1 MGKELHAA
9 DVHCSAKLI
18 APDAVLFV
26 ITLLLAVVDMVWCR
40 GGHWSVTVRGVA
52 PVFFVVP
59 GMLSPLLFERY
70 RYDER
75 TRVGL
80 ICSSLF
86 ISFSVVASIFS
97 YLVVST
103 NAPLVDSSLAS
114 WDHMIGF
121 DWPKIFLWTKE
132 RPRLDFVLD
141 LAYSSVFPQIG
152 VVILY
157 LAYTR
162 RHEQLAE
169 FNGVLAI
176 CFLITSIISCFFP
189 AAGPAKYYQAVVHAD
204 VSMLSHFEPLREG
217 TLRIIDLRKM
227 QGLVSIPSF
236 HMIMA
241 MLLVYVMRKTPLYS
255 VFLIL
260 NIVVTA
266 STPTRGEHYL
276 VDLIAGAI
284 TVVTVMALWSSRKF
298 VFAQKERRDAVI
310 QPKPRSILGQR

>member
-18 APDAVLFV
+18 APHAVLLV
-26 ITLLLAVVDMVWCR
+26 ITLLLAVVDMAWCW
-40 GGHWSVTVRGVA
+40 GGHWSVTIRGIA

-59 GMLSPLLFERY
+59 AILAPLLFARY
-70 RYDER
+70 RHDER

-80 ICSSLF
+80 VCSSLF

-121 DWPKIFLWTKE
+121 DWPTIFLWTKE

-141 LAYSSVFPQIG
+141 LAYSSVFAQIG
-152 VVILY
+152 VAILY

-189 AAGPAKYYQAVVHAD
+189 AAGPAKYYHAVVYAD

-217 TLRIIDLRKM
+217 TLRVIDLRKM

-236 HMIMA
+236 HTIMA
-241 MLLVYVMRKTPLYS
+241 ILLAYVMRKTPPYP

-260 NIVVTA
+260 NIVVIA

-276 VDLIAGAI
+276 VDLIAGAM
-284 TVVTVMALWSSRKF
+284 TVATVIALWNRHKF
-298 VFAQKERRDAVI
+298 VFVKRERRDADVI
-310 QPKPRSILGQR
+310 QAEPWSKV